1 MYPQFPGIS
10 WITPYGLALVAGLL
24 VAWAWSRKRAAA
36 AGLDAS
42 HVDLIV
48 PLGFLLSAFG
58 AALFA
63 WLVPADASWAGD
75 AASMP
80 GRKRLSTMLLTIGV
94 VIFVYGRFAHLPLRR
109 FADVF
114 ALPFLLCIAIG
125 RIGCLLA
132 GCCWG
137 DIVDPAQ
144 LGALVHTDL
153 GNQVNTLAW
162 FGGEAFPLAIH
173 YPAGSFAWQQQ
184 LVLGLIDSDAP
195 QSLAVH
201 PAPLY
206 ESAALLLL
214 LAGLG
219 AAEKGLRQPG
229 QLALLTMV
237 AYALIAI
244 VMDLVRAD
252 NAAIFGPLTFTHVI
266 CVVILAAALPL
277 GKRVFQ
283 PVS

>member
-10 WITPYGLALVAGLL
+10 WITPYGLAMVTGLL
-24 VAWAWSRKRAAA
+24 VAWAWSRRRAIA
-36 AGLDAS
+36 AGIDPS

-48 PLGFLLSAFG
+48 PLGFLLSAIG
-58 AALFA
+58 SALIA

-75 AASMP
+75 VASMP

-94 VIFVYGRFAHLPLRR
+94 VIFIYGRLAHLPMRR

-137 DIVDPAQ
+137 DIVDPAH
-144 LGALVHTDL
+144 LGTLAHTDL
-153 GNQVNTLAW
+153 GDQVNSLPW
-162 FGGEAFPLAIH
+162 FGGEAFPLAIQ

-184 LVLGLIDSDAP
+184 LVLGLIDSNAP
-195 QSLAVH
+195 HSLAVH

-206 ESAALLLL
+206 EFAALVVL

-219 AAEKGLRQPG
+219 SAAKRFSQPG

-237 AYALIAI
+237 AYALLAI
-244 VMDLVRAD
+244 PMALVRAD
-252 NAAIFGPLTFTHVI
+252 NAAILGPLTLTHLVSL
-266 CVVILAAALPL
+266 VVLAAAFPL
-277 GKRVFQ
+277 GKRVLQ
-283 PVS
+283 PAH

>member
-10 WITPYGLALVAGLL
+10 WITPYGLAMVTGLL

-36 AGLDAS
+36 AGIDPS
-42 HVDLIV
+42 HADLIV
-48 PLGFLLSAFG
+48 PLGFLLSAVG
-58 AALFA
+58 AALIA

-94 VIFVYGRFAHLPLRR
+94 VFFVYGRFAHLPMRR

-144 LGALVHTDL
+144 LGALAHTDL
-153 GNQVNTLAW
+153 GDQVNTLAW

-184 LVLGLIDSDAP
+184 LVLGLIDSNAP

-206 ESAALLLL
+206 EFGALILL

-219 AAEKGLRQPG
+219 SAAKRLPEPG
-229 QLALLTMV
+229 QLALLTMI
-237 AYALIAI
+237 AYALLAI
-244 VMDLVRAD
+244 PMDLVRAD
-252 NAAIFGPLTFTHVI
+252 NVAILGPLTLTHLVSL
-266 CVVILAAALPL
+266 VVLAAALPL
-277 GKRVFQ
+277 GRKVLQ
-283 PVS
+283 PAS